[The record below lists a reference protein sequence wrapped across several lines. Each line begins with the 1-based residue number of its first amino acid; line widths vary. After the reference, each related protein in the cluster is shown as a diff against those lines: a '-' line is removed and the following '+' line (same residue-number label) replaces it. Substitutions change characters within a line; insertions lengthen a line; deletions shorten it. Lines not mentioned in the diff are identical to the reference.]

1 MKKSIV
7 KVVFLLLIGYTAS
20 SQGLLKLSDAQ
31 KYALENNFSLKVS
44 EKQAELAHN
53 QIFKANAGMSP
64 IIDWNTSFNSSF
76 NQVNQNFVDGRVI
89 NRFGRSLSPISNLA
103 LAYTLYDGRRMQTVF
118 ERLKTQGQQSK
129 IQQQLAIQNTLS
141 NVMQVYFDIQRLQN
155 TEEYLNE
162 IIKYYE
168 ERLKI
173 TEERWQIGRGS
184 KLDYLQSKA
193 DLSTQLTNLT
203 NNSNQLKNAKISL
216 NGVLGRDP
224 KIEFEVE
231 KEQIASP
238 MYDLSFLI
246 DQAKSQNPEFLNLK
260 KTEEINLLSQKEA
273 SSFKKPRINLNS
285 SFGYNF
291 NSNNAG
297 LITFNQSVGLNAG
310 VSATWRIF
318 DGQLINR
325 NIQSSKINGEIIQ
338 AQKADLL
345 NRIEN
350 QLTTSYFQYETDKK
364 LLELEKE
371 NKEIAAENL
380 SISLEK
386 FKLGSSTI
394 LEINDAQTRY
404 NTVLNRL
411 VSAQFNV
418 KISQLELLTI
428 SGQLMK

>member
-1 MKKSIV
+1 MKK
-7 KVVFLLLIGYTAS
+7 LLITTISTILFGYTTF
-20 SQGLLKLSDAQ
+20 SQGVLKLSDAQ
-31 KYALENNFSLKVS
+31 KYALENNFSVKVS
-44 EKQAELAHN
+44 EKQVDLAQN
-53 QIFKANAGMSP
+53 QIFKANAGMMP
-64 IIDWNTSFNSSF
+64 IIDWNTSFSSSF

-103 LAYTLYDGRRMQTVF
+103 LTYTLYDGRRMQTVF
-118 ERLKTQGQQSK
+118 ERLKTQGQQSQ
-129 IQQQLAIQNTLS
+129 IQKQLIIQNTLS
-141 NVMQVYFDIQRLQN
+141 NVMQVYYDIQRLQS

-193 DLSTQLTNLT
+193 DLSIQLTNLM
-203 NNSNQLKNAKISL
+203 NNKNQLKNAKIAL
-216 NGVLGRDP
+216 NGILGRDG
-224 KIEFEVE
+224 KIDFEVE
-231 KEQIASP
+231 KEQIESP

-246 DQAKSQNPEFLNLK
+246 DQAKLQNPEFLSLK
-260 KTEEINLLSQKEA
+260 KNEEINLLSQKEA

-310 VSATWRIF
+310 VTASWRIF
-318 DGQLINR
+318 DGNLINR
-325 NIQSSKINGEIIQ
+325 NIQSAKINGEIIQ
-338 AQKADLL
+338 AQKADLI
-345 NRIEN
+345 NRLEN
-350 QLTTSYFQYETDKK
+350 DLTSSYFQYETDKK

-386 FKLGSSTI
+386 FKLGASTI

-411 VSAQFNV
+411 VSAQYNV

-428 SGQLMK
+428 SGQIIK

>member
-44 EKQAELAHN
+44 EKQVELAQN

-64 IIDWNTSFNSSF
+64 IIDWNTSFSSSF

-224 KIEFEVE
+224 KIDFEVE

-246 DQAKSQNPEFLNLK
+246 DQAK
-260 KTEEINLLSQKEA
+260 
-273 SSFKKPRINLNS
+273 
-285 SFGYNF
+285 
-291 NSNNAG
+291 
-297 LITFNQSVGLNAG
+297 
-310 VSATWRIF
+310 
-318 DGQLINR
+318 
-325 NIQSSKINGEIIQ
+325 
-338 AQKADLL
+338 
-345 NRIEN
+345 
-350 QLTTSYFQYETDKK
+350 
-364 LLELEKE
+364 
-371 NKEIAAENL
+371 
-380 SISLEK
+380 
-386 FKLGSSTI
+386 
-394 LEINDAQTRY
+394 
-404 NTVLNRL
+404 
-411 VSAQFNV
+411 
-418 KISQLELLTI
+418 
-428 SGQLMK
+428 

>member
-1 MKKSIV
+1 MKKILLTAITT
-7 KVVFLLLIGYTAS
+7 LLLSQTSI
-20 SQGLLKLSDAQ
+20 SQGLLKLADAQ
-31 KYALENNFSLKVS
+31 KYALENNFSIKVT
-44 EKQAELAHN
+44 EKQVDLAQN
-53 QIFKANAGMSP
+53 QIFKANAGMVP

-76 NQVNQNFVDGRVI
+76 SQVNQNFVDGRVI

-103 LAYTLYDGRRMQTVF
+103 LTYTLYDGRRMQTVF

-129 IQQQLAIQNTLS
+129 IQQQLVIQNTLS
-141 NVMQVYFDIQRLQN
+141 NIMQVYFDIQRLQS

-193 DLSTQLTNLT
+193 DLSVQFTNLT
-203 NNSNQLKNAKISL
+203 NNKNQLKNAKISL
-216 NGVLGRDP
+216 NGIMGRDP
-224 KIEFEVE
+224 KIDFEVE
-231 KEQIASP
+231 KEQIESP

-246 DQAKSQNPEFLNLK
+246 DQAKFQNPEFLNLK
-260 KTEEINLLSQKEA
+260 KNEEINLLNQKES

-310 VSATWRIF
+310 ISATWRVF
-318 DGQLINR
+318 DGNLMNR
-325 NIQSSKINGEIIQ
+325 NIQSAKINGEIIQ
-338 AQKADLL
+338 AQKADLI
-345 NRIEN
+345 NRLDN
-350 QLTTSYFQYETDKK
+350 QLTTAYYQYETDKK

-371 NKEIAAENL
+371 NKEIASENL
-380 SISLEK
+380 SISIEK
-386 FKLGSSTI
+386 FKLGASTI

-404 NTVLNRL
+404 NTILNRL

-418 KISQLELLTI
+418 KISQLELLTV
-428 SGQLMK
+428 SGQIMK